1 MNSKGEPNKVSE
13 SAQGMKPDASESI
26 LSQLELIQQWRTTLM
41 CLKKD
46 VKFEITDIKD
56 KENEQLTEVSEAVEY
71 LDKKNTLL
79 DENED
84 FQFSEAG
91 FLTYKI
97 NHQLVFDYL
106 SILNKAAQV
115 QSKSRFYFVSR
126 EKHIAQKLLPTHWGH
141 SLIHCVFILVVIA
154 LIGLWGA
161 VIVVKT
167 QDNLFVQ
174 LLLLW
179 FCVANFKTIKQLI
192 SKYRKT
198 AKTPFRF
205 NISLLGIH
213 CVNILL
219 KVCFLCFIPIL
230 IAINSNLYWV
240 DDIVIISLF
249 FVCLINFKL
258 VDKPIENDVSKDLKE
273 VEAANV

>member
-198 AKTPFRF
+198 AKAPFRF